1 MFNHQS
7 AIDLLLVCKLLRGN
21 FVGISKDEI
30 RKIPLVGRI
39 FAIGGAVFVD
49 RFDKAK
55 AIEAMQP
62 VVDAIKKDGLSV
74 CIAPEGTRSPTPKLG
89 AFKKGAF
96 HIAMAAK
103 VPIVP
108 IVFKNAL
115 DPLPKHG
122 LVIRPGT
129 VQVVVLPP
137 IPTARWK
144 AKDLDKNI
152 ESVRNK
158 FLAALSSR

>member
-1 MFNHQS
+1 M
-7 AIDLLLVCKLLRGN
+7 
-21 FVGISKDEI
+21 
-30 RKIPLVGRI
+30 
-39 FAIGGAVFVD
+39 
-49 RFDKAK
+49 
-55 AIEAMQP
+55 
-62 VVDAIKKDGLSV
+62 SV
-74 CIAPEGTRSPTPKLG
+74 CIAPEGTRSPTPTLG

-144 AKDLDKNI
+144 ERDLDKHI
-152 ESVRNK
+152 ESVRKK
-158 FLAALSSR
+158 FLAAMK